1 MKTSNFYTSITESTK
16 GCQPWINL
24 IRMIMMIHL
33 CISTVMKTNGKT
45 TSVQLLD
52 IHAADE
58 FSVIH
63 TTEVLVKE
71 PRINTDK
78 IPQID

>member
-1 MKTSNFYTSITESTK
+1 
-16 GCQPWINL
+16 
-24 IRMIMMIHL
+24 MMIHL